1 MHWIP
6 YKKGGGYMAD
16 NVSDFKELV
25 RDIESKKILLPDFQR
40 DFVWKDEEKQKKIV
54 ASVLTKMPIGSI
66 LLLTSKADEYCSKVI
81 GKNEDLDTSDIK
93 DSVDFLLDG
102 QQRITVLTNVFSDV
116 IHDNCPKV
124 KELVSLSLKR
134 RFFLRIP
141 KWMDVYKGKE
151 EDLFGV
157 RHLAFSLQNPD
168 VDIPDFLSGQILNF
182 IETQTFNVNDSKP
195 FNPHTT
201 PTTNI
206 DTFCVSYP
214 EGYLVPLYML
224 IPFGKKKNAIMKRY
238 IDIINAIAEGLYKEI
253 YNYYLSLQ
261 SCDERQDFMKE
272 ILADDPDTFEEI
284 MESSPTMEDPFEGV
298 LEDRKDLWGAALKT
312 YLESCIKNVYLSQIR
327 VGESQR
333 ARAIDIYENLNM
345 GGVSLNTF
353 DLIMARVAKVSKKN
367 FLMRLKEDMGK
378 ERSYPSSILS
388 AEIKN
393 AMGSILVNQDHNA
406 TIRTGC
412 INKEEINSRYIDAF
426 LDVLCLYCNNLSFD
440 PDNYKVDF
448 IKKDQIL
455 RLDPESID
463 DNTEKVVD
471 ALDRALFFFETRCGI
486 RTISEINYNLMLVLV
501 GCIFMKDENY
511 YNSSVHDL
519 LEAWYWSAVFS
530 GEYDKDQ
537 NAHMIANLQNMTRRI
552 KGANKDMAWLISM
565 SENVLKMPNFSDKR
579 LLLMD
584 RTNEERYPKPVLRN
598 FICQY
603 LLSKTYTD
611 MFDMKKCVSVFCKD
625 AASLE
630 AHHIIPLG
638 SAKKVGEVAAD
649 LRKKNGHI
657 CNSPLNFVYITKDAN
672 KEISDDPIDVYEKRI
687 QPAAKSALHITSY
700 TANAINTE
708 QKVHDILENRFDM
721 LYGEITGEI
730 NNLMQNWR

>member
-1 MHWIP
+1 
-6 YKKGGGYMAD
+6 MAD

-81 GKNEDLDTSDIK
+81 GKNETLDTSDIK

-124 KELVSLSLKR
+124 KELVSPSLKR

-141 KWMDVYKGKE
+141 KWSDVYNKGKD
-151 EDLFGV
+151 DLFGIKN
-157 RHLAFSLQNPD
+157 LAFPLTNPD
-168 VDIPDFLSGQILNF
+168 VDFPEFLSGQILGF
-182 IETQTFNVNDSKP
+182 IETQTFNASDEKP

-201 PTTNI
+201 PTTDI

-224 IPFGKKKNAIMKRY
+224 IPLGKKKNAIMKRY

-272 ILADDPDTFEEI
+272 ILDDDPDTFEEI
-284 MESSPTMEDPFEGV
+284 MESSPTMDDPFEGV
-298 LEDRKDLWGAALKT
+298 LKDRKDLWGDALKT

-406 TIRTGC
+406 TIRTVC

-440 PDNYKVDF
+440 PDKYKVDF

-455 RLDPESID
+455 RLNPESID

-486 RTISEINYNLMLVLV
+486 RTINEINYNLMLVLF

-552 KGANKDMAWLISM
+552 KGANNDMTWLISM

-603 LLSKTYTD
+603 LLSKTYID
-611 MFDMKKCVSVFCKD
+611 MFDDTKRVSVFGD
-625 AASLE
+625 EPNELE

-638 SAKKVGEVAAD
+638 SAKKIGEITAN
-649 LRKKNGHI
+649 LRKQNNHI
-657 CNSPLNFVYITKDAN
+657 CNSPLNFVFITKKAN

-687 QPAAKSALHITSY
+687 QPAAKSALYITSY
-700 TANAINTE
+700 TAAAINSE
-708 QKVHDILENRFDM
+708 QKVHEILENRFDM

>member
-81 GKNEDLDTSDIK
+81 GKNETLDTSDIK

-124 KELVSLSLKR
+124 KELVSPSLKR

-141 KWMDVYKGKE
+141 KWSDVYNKGKD
-151 EDLFGV
+151 DLFGIKN
-157 RHLAFSLQNPD
+157 LAFPLTNPD
-168 VDIPDFLSGQILNF
+168 VDFPEFLSGQILGF
-182 IETQTFNVNDSKP
+182 IETQTFNASDEKP

-201 PTTNI
+201 PTTDI

-224 IPFGKKKNAIMKRY
+224 IPLGKKKNAIMKRY

-272 ILADDPDTFEEI
+272 ILDDDPDTFEEI
-284 MESSPTMEDPFEGV
+284 MESSPTMDDPFEGV
-298 LEDRKDLWGAALKT
+298 LKDRKDLWGDALKT

-406 TIRTGC
+406 TIRTVC

-440 PDNYKVDF
+440 PDKYKVDF

-455 RLDPESID
+455 RLNPESID

-486 RTISEINYNLMLVLV
+486 RTINEINYNLMLVLF

-552 KGANKDMAWLISM
+552 KGANNDMTWLISM

-603 LLSKTYTD
+603 LLSKTYID
-611 MFDMKKCVSVFCKD
+611 MFDDTKRVSVFGD
-625 AASLE
+625 EPNELE

-638 SAKKVGEVAAD
+638 SAKKIGEITAN
-649 LRKKNGHI
+649 LRKQNNHI
-657 CNSPLNFVYITKDAN
+657 CNSPLNFVFITKKAN

-687 QPAAKSALHITSY
+687 QPAAKSALYITSY
-700 TANAINTE
+700 TAAAINSE
-708 QKVHDILENRFDM
+708 QKVHEILENRFDM
-721 LYGEITGEI
+721 LYVEITGEI

>member
-1 MHWIP
+1 
-6 YKKGGGYMAD
+6 MAD

-81 GKNEDLDTSDIK
+81 GKNETLDTSDIK

-124 KELVSLSLKR
+124 KELVSPSLKR

-141 KWMDVYKGKE
+141 KWSDVYNKGKD
-151 EDLFGV
+151 DLFEIKN
-157 RHLAFSLQNPD
+157 LAFPLTNPD
-168 VDIPDFLSGQILNF
+168 VDFPEFLSGQILGF
-182 IETQTFNVNDSKP
+182 IETQTFNASDEKP
-195 FNPHTT
+195 FNPHNQLSTS
-201 PTTNI
+201 I

-224 IPFGKKKNAIMKRY
+224 IPIGRKKNPMTKRY
-238 IDIINAIAEGLYKEI
+238 MDIMNEIADRLYKEI

-261 SCDERQDFMKE
+261 SYDEQQSFIKE
-272 ILADDPDTFEEI
+272 ILADDPETLEEI
-284 MESSPTMEDPFEGV
+284 LNEVQLSMNDPFEEV
-298 LEDRKDLWGAALKT
+298 LESRKDVWSTMLKT
-312 YLESCIKNVYLSQIR
+312 YLDSCVKNVYLSQIR

-353 DLIMARVAKVSKKN
+353 DLIMARVAKVNKKN
-367 FLMRLKEDMGK
+367 FLMRLKEDM
-378 ERSYPSSILS
+378 EASRSYPSNILP
-388 AEIKN
+388 AEIKT
-393 AMGSILVNQDHNA
+393 AMGDKILDHNA
-406 TIRTGC
+406 TIRTEC
-412 INKEEINSRYIDAF
+412 INAKGEINSRYIDAF
-426 LDVLCLYCNNLSFD
+426 LDVLSLYCNNPSFN
-440 PDNYKVDF
+440 PDEYKVDQ

-455 RLDPESID
+455 GLRPEKID
-463 DNTEKVVD
+463 ENTEKVVD

-486 RTISEINYNLMLVLV
+486 RTIGEINYNLMLVLV
-501 GCIFMKDENY
+501 GCIFMKNENY
-511 YNSSVHDL
+511 YNNEVHNL
-519 LEAWYWSAVFS
+519 IEAWYWSAVFS

-537 NAHMIANLQNMTRRI
+537 NAHMIGNLQNMVRRI
-552 KGANKDMAWLISM
+552 QETNKDMAWLDSM
-565 SENVLKMPNFSDKR
+565 SESVLKMQNFSDKA

-584 RTNEERYPKPVLRN
+584 KKVEDRYPKPVLRN

-603 LLSKTYTD
+603 LLSKTYVD
-611 MFDMKKCVSVFCKD
+611 MFDDTKRVSVFCNESD
-625 AASLE
+625 ALE

-638 SAKKVGEVAAD
+638 SAKKIGEIAAD
-649 LRKKNGHI
+649 LRKKNDHI

-672 KEISDDPIDVYEKRI
+672 KKISDDSVDVYEQRI
-687 QPAAKSALHITSY
+687 QPAAKSALYISSY
-700 TANAINTE
+700 TATAINSE
-708 QKVHDILENRFDM
+708 QKVHEILENRYNM

-730 NNLMQNWR
+730 SSLLQNWR

>member
-1 MHWIP
+1 
-6 YKKGGGYMAD
+6 MAD

-81 GKNEDLDTSDIK
+81 GKNETLDTSDIK

-124 KELVSLSLKR
+124 KELVSPSLKR

-141 KWMDVYKGKE
+141 KWSDVYSGKE
-151 EDLFGV
+151 EDLFGIKN
-157 RHLAFSLQNPD
+157 LEFPLTNPD
-168 VDIPDFLSGQILNF
+168 VDIPKFLSGQILSF
-182 IETQTFNVNDSKP
+182 IETQTFSASDEKP
-195 FNPHTT
+195 FNPHGQLTT
-201 PTTNI
+201 DI
-206 DTFCVSYP
+206 DTFCVSYS

-224 IPFGKKKNAIMKRY
+224 IPIGKKKNPITKRY
-238 IDIINAIAEGLYKEI
+238 MDIMNAIAENLSKEI

-261 SCDERQDFMKE
+261 SYDEKQDFIKD
-272 ILADDPDTFEEI
+272 ILSDDPEMLETI
-284 MESSPTMEDPFEGV
+284 LNAPAAIPDPFEEV
-298 LEDRKDLWGAALKT
+298 LDSRKDVWSDSLKT
-312 YLESCIKNVYLSQIR
+312 YLDSCIKNVYLSQIR

-353 DLIMARVAKVSKKN
+353 DLIMARVAKVNKNN
-367 FLMRLKEDMGK
+367 FLMRLKKDM
-378 ERSYPSSILS
+378 ESTRSYPTNTLP
-388 AEIKN
+388 AEIKIVVGD
-393 AMGSILVNQDHNA
+393 AFSVNNA
-406 TIRTGC
+406 TQLTEC
-412 INKEEINSRYIDAF
+412 INAKGEINSRYIDAF
-426 LDVLCLYCNNLSFD
+426 LDVLCLYCNNPSFD
-440 PDNYKVDF
+440 PDNYKVDY

-455 RLDPESID
+455 RLDPEKID

-471 ALDRALFFFETRCGI
+471 ALDRALFFFKTRCGI
-486 RTISEINYNLMLVLV
+486 RTIGEINYNLMLVLV
-501 GCIFMKDENY
+501 GCIFMKNENY
-511 YNSSVHDL
+511 YNNEVHNL
-519 LEAWYWSAVFS
+519 IEAWYWSAVFS

-537 NAHMIANLQNMTRRI
+537 NAHMIGNLQNMVRRI
-552 KGANKDMAWLISM
+552 QETSKDMAWLDSM
-565 SENVLKMPNFSDKR
+565 SASVLKMQNFSGKA

-584 RTNEERYPKPVLRN
+584 RTAEDRYPKPVLRN

-603 LLSKTYTD
+603 LLSKTYID
-611 MFDMKKCVSVFCKD
+611 MFDDTKRVSVFCD
-625 AASLE
+625 ESNALE

-638 SAKKVGEVAAD
+638 SAKKIGEITAN
-649 LRKKNGHI
+649 LRKQNNHI
-657 CNSPLNFVYITKDAN
+657 CNSPMNFVYITKEAN
-672 KEISDDPIDVYEKRI
+672 KEISDDPIDVYEQRI
-687 QPAAKSALHITSY
+687 QPAAKSALYISSY
-700 TANAINTE
+700 TAAAINSE
-708 QKVHDILENRFDM
+708 QKVHEILENRYNM

-730 NNLMQNWR
+730 SSLLQNWR

>member
-81 GKNEDLDTSDIK
+81 GKNETLDTSDIK

-124 KELVSLSLKR
+124 KELVSPSLKR

-141 KWMDVYKGKE
+141 KWSDVYNKGKD
-151 EDLFGV
+151 DLFEIKN
-157 RHLAFSLQNPD
+157 LAFPLTNPD
-168 VDIPDFLSGQILNF
+168 VDFPEFLSGQILGF
-182 IETQTFNVNDSKP
+182 IETQTFNASDEKP

-201 PTTNI
+201 PTTDI

-224 IPFGKKKNAIMKRY
+224 IPLGKKKNAIMKRY

-272 ILADDPDTFEEI
+272 ILDDDPDTFEEI
-284 MESSPTMEDPFEGV
+284 MESSPTMDDPFEGV
-298 LEDRKDLWGAALKT
+298 LKDRKDLWGDALKT

-406 TIRTGC
+406 TIRTVC

-440 PDNYKVDF
+440 PDKYKVDF

-455 RLDPESID
+455 RLNPESID

-486 RTISEINYNLMLVLV
+486 RTINEINYNLMLVLF

-552 KGANKDMAWLISM
+552 KGANNDMTWLISM

-603 LLSKTYTD
+603 LLSKTYID
-611 MFDMKKCVSVFCKD
+611 MFDDTKRVSVFGD
-625 AASLE
+625 EPNELE

-638 SAKKVGEVAAD
+638 SAKKIGEITAN
-649 LRKKNGHI
+649 LRKQNNHI
-657 CNSPLNFVYITKDAN
+657 CNSPLNFVFITKKAN

-687 QPAAKSALHITSY
+687 QPAAKSALYITSY
-700 TANAINTE
+700 TAAAINSE
-708 QKVHDILENRFDM
+708 QKVHEILENRFDM

>member
-81 GKNEDLDTSDIK
+81 GKNETLDTSDIK

-124 KELVSLSLKR
+124 KELVSPSLKR

-141 KWMDVYKGKE
+141 KWSDVYNKGKD
-151 EDLFGV
+151 DLFGIKN
-157 RHLAFSLQNPD
+157 LAFPLTNPD
-168 VDIPDFLSGQILNF
+168 VDFPEFLSGQILGF
-182 IETQTFNVNDSKP
+182 IETQTFNASDEKP

-201 PTTNI
+201 PTTDI

-224 IPFGKKKNAIMKRY
+224 IPLGKKKNAIMKRY

-272 ILADDPDTFEEI
+272 ILDDDPDTFEEI
-284 MESSPTMEDPFEGV
+284 MESSPTMDDPFEGV
-298 LEDRKDLWGAALKT
+298 LKDRKDLWGDALKT

-406 TIRTGC
+406 TIRTVC

-440 PDNYKVDF
+440 PDKYKVDF

-455 RLDPESID
+455 RLNPESID

-486 RTISEINYNLMLVLV
+486 RTINEINYNLMLVLF

-552 KGANKDMAWLISM
+552 KGANNDMTWLISM
-565 SENVLKMPNFSDKR
+565 SENVLKMPKFSDKR

-603 LLSKTYTD
+603 LLSKTYID
-611 MFDMKKCVSVFCKD
+611 MFDDTKRVSVFGD
-625 AASLE
+625 EPNELE

-638 SAKKVGEVAAD
+638 SAKKIGEITAN
-649 LRKKNGHI
+649 LRKQNNHI
-657 CNSPLNFVYITKDAN
+657 CNSPLNFVFITKKAN

-687 QPAAKSALHITSY
+687 QPAAKSALYITSY
-700 TANAINTE
+700 TAAAINSE
-708 QKVHDILENRFDM
+708 QKVHEILENRFDM

>member
-81 GKNEDLDTSDIK
+81 GKNETLDTSDIK

-124 KELVSLSLKR
+124 KELVSPSLKR

-141 KWMDVYKGKE
+141 KWSDVYNKGKD
-151 EDLFGV
+151 DLFGIKN
-157 RHLAFSLQNPD
+157 LAFPLTNPD
-168 VDIPDFLSGQILNF
+168 VDFPEFLSGQILGF
-182 IETQTFNVNDSKP
+182 IETQTFNASDEKP
-195 FNPHTT
+195 FNPHNQLSTS
-201 PTTNI
+201 I

-224 IPFGKKKNAIMKRY
+224 IPIGRKKNPMTKRY
-238 IDIINAIAEGLYKEI
+238 MDIMNEIADRLYKEI

-261 SCDERQDFMKE
+261 SYDEQQNFIKE
-272 ILADDPDTFEEI
+272 ILADDPETLEEI
-284 MESSPTMEDPFEGV
+284 LNEVQLSMNDPFEEV
-298 LEDRKDLWGAALKT
+298 LESRKDVWSTMLKT
-312 YLESCIKNVYLSQIR
+312 YLDSCVKNVYLSQIR

-353 DLIMARVAKVSKKN
+353 DLIMARVAKVNKKN
-367 FLMRLKEDMGK
+367 FLMRLKEDM
-378 ERSYPSSILS
+378 EASRSYPSNILP
-388 AEIKN
+388 AEIKT
-393 AMGSILVNQDHNA
+393 AMGDKILDHNA
-406 TIRTGC
+406 TIRTEC
-412 INKEEINSRYIDAF
+412 INAKGEINSRYIDAF
-426 LDVLCLYCNNLSFD
+426 LDVLSLYCNNTSFN
-440 PDNYKVDF
+440 PDEYKVDQ

-455 RLDPESID
+455 GLRPEKID
-463 DNTEKVVD
+463 ENTEKVVD

-486 RTISEINYNLMLVLV
+486 RTIGEINYNLMLVLV
-501 GCIFMKDENY
+501 GCIFMKNENY
-511 YNSSVHDL
+511 YNNEVHNL
-519 LEAWYWSAVFS
+519 IEAWYWSAVFS

-537 NAHMIANLQNMTRRI
+537 NAHMIGNLQNMVRRI
-552 KGANKDMAWLISM
+552 QETSKDMAWLDSM
-565 SENVLKMPNFSDKR
+565 SASVLKMQNFSDKA

-584 RTNEERYPKPVLRN
+584 RTAEDRYPKPVLRN

-603 LLSKTYTD
+603 LLSKTYID
-611 MFDMKKCVSVFCKD
+611 MFDDTKRVSVFCD
-625 AASLE
+625 ESNALE

-638 SAKKVGEVAAD
+638 SAKKIGEITAN
-649 LRKKNGHI
+649 LRKQNNHI
-657 CNSPLNFVYITKDAN
+657 CNSPLNFVYITKEAN
-672 KEISDDPIDVYEKRI
+672 KEISDDPIDVYEQRI
-687 QPAAKSALHITSY
+687 QPAAKSALYISSY
-700 TANAINTE
+700 MAAAINSE
-708 QKVHDILENRFDM
+708 QKVHEILENRYNM

-730 NNLMQNWR
+730 SSLLQNWR